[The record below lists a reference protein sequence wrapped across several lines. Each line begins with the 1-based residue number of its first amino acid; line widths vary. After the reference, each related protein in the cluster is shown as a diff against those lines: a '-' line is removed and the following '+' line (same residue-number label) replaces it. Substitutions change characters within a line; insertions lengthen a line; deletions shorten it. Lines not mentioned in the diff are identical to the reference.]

1 MSERKVQLALGEY
14 FHVYNRGNSKQK
26 VFFDTRDYKRF
37 MTLLYVSNSVESFKL
52 HLINDPYADFERGEQ
67 LVSIG
72 AYCLM
77 PNHFHLLLTPLQENG
92 ISQFMKKVS
101 TGYVMYFNKKYERTG
116 ALFEGKYKAQ
126 HATSDE
132 YLKYLFSYIH
142 LNPVKLMQSDWKES
156 GIHDREAALAYL
168 EKYKHSSF
176 QDYDSVERIESAIL
190 NKEKFPTKERFR
202 REIFDW
208 MNFTAE

>member
-1 MSERKVQLALGEY
+1 MKMKIKDKITQKIGERASRNMLKTVDQ
-14 FHVYNRGNSKQK
+14 Q
-26 VFFDTRDYKRF
+26 
-37 MTLLYVSNSVESFKL
+37 
-52 HLINDPYADFERGEQ
+52 
-67 LVSIG
+67 
-72 AYCLM
+72 
-77 PNHFHLLLTPLQENG
+77 
-92 ISQFMKKVS
+92 
-101 TGYVMYFNKKYERTG
+101 
-116 ALFEGKYKAQ
+116 
-126 HATSDE
+126 DE

-190 NKEKFPTKERFR
+190 NKEKFPEYFPTKERFR